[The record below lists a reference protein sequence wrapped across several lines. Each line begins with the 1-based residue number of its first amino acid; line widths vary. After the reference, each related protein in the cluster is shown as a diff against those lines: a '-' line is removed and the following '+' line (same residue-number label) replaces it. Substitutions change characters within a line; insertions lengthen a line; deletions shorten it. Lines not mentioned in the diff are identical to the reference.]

1 MVLLERICKAGFLV
15 MDSNNIHN
23 CYRYMIFIDIPEGGA
38 GWGRSRL
45 LAPTNHE
52 CHYQTSQKYH

>member
-1 MVLLERICKAGFLV
+1 

-23 CYRYMIFIDIPEGGA
+23 CYRYMIFIDILEGGA

-45 LAPTNHE
+45 LAPTNYE